1 MREIWLVNFNFAN
14 FKYARKLVGGGGI
27 TSRIS
32 LNDKMIKTVGVG
44 ERGFI
49 ECERNEKFR
58 ECKISS
64 SR

>member
-14 FKYARKLVGGGGI
+14 FKYARKLVRGGGI

-32 LNDKMIKTVGVG
+32 LNDKMIKTVGG
-44 ERGFI
+44 GRGSK

-58 ECKISS
+58 QCKICS

>member
-1 MREIWLVNFNFAN
+1 MN
-14 FKYARKLVGGGGI
+14 FKYARKLDRGGGI

-32 LNDKMIKTVGVG
+32 LNDKMIKTVGG
-44 ERGFI
+44 GGGRGSK

-58 ECKISS
+58 QCKISC